1 MTTLEKAQIIKE
13 KGSPLSID
21 KIIAIIEKEE
31 ARKNKRAKKSDKR
44 WAKREAQEKISQEL
58 DNKLNMMTAG
68 ERLNYFENVKR
79 QSLLNQLGS
88 SMRK

>member
-1 MTTLEKAQIIKE
+1 MTTLEKAQSIKE
-13 KGSPLSID
+13 KGSPLSIE
-21 KIIAIIEKEE
+21 KIIAMIEKEE

-44 WAKREAQEKISQEL
+44 WEKREAQEKISQEL

>member
-1 MTTLEKAQIIKE
+1 MTTLEKAQSIKE
-13 KGSPLSID
+13 KGSTLSIE

-58 DNKLNMMTAG
+58 DNKLNMMTAT

-88 SMRK
+88 SMKK

>member
-1 MTTLEKAQIIKE
+1 MTTLEKAQSIKE

-31 ARKNKRAKKSDKR
+31 ARKNKRAKKSDKK

-68 ERLNYFENVKR
+68 EKLNYFENVKR